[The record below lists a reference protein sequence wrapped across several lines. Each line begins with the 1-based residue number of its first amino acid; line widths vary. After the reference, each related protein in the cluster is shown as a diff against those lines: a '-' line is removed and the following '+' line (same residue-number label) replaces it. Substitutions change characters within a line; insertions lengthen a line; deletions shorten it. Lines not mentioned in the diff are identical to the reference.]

1 MIQRLTVGLVCAL
14 ASAIELWLFGED
26 VGGIVV
32 SSVILGLAYVL
43 CSSRARKFVGLLKIA
58 LVLCGATF
66 FLDAIGAFITKA
78 IDGEASVA
86 GGSRFATAIL
96 VWIAMDR
103 SSRFAHWIG
112 VGPVDSERAHG

>member
-14 ASAIELWLFGED
+14 AGAIELWLFGED
-26 VGGIVV
+26 VGGVVV

-43 CSSRARKFVGLLKIA
+43 CSSRARNFVGLLKIG

-78 IDGEASVA
+78 IDGEASVS

-103 SSRFAHWIG
+103 SSRFAQWIG